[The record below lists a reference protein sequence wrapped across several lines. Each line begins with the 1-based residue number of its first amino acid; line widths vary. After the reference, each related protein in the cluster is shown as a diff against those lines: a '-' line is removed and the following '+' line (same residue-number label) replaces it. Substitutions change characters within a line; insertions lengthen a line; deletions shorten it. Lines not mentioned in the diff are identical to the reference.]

1 MFNIVKGMK
10 QKRTKFIGIRTTE
23 EMHKFL
29 EGMSEKHAR
38 PVSDVINL
46 LLEYFKKN
54 PPKHLPISAE

>member
-1 MFNIVKGMK
+1 MK

-54 PPKHLPISAE
+54 PPKHLPIPNK